1 MSPNKFYK
9 TMNILKIVLVASFL
23 SAATLNAQDASKAL
37 KVGDKAK
44 DFTLQNA
51 QGKQVRLYS
60 LLEKGNVVLTW
71 YRGGW
76 CPYCNLALKQLQDAL
91 PEITAEGAELP
102 DSSLSTKEK
111 HQLKFEVLTDLNN
124 EVARN
129 YGLVFKLD
137 EATATRYEQ
146 GFQLSAYNGNHS
158 AELPMPATY
167 VIDKKG
173 IIRYAFVEADYR
185 LRADPKVIVGEL
197 KKIKAK
203 TKN

>member
-1 MSPNKFYK
+1 MK
-9 TMNILKIVLVASFL
+9 ILKIVLAASFL
-23 SAATLNAQDASKAL
+23 YVAALNAQDASKAL

-44 DFTLQNA
+44 DFTLKNA
-51 QGKQVRLYS
+51 QGNPVRLYT
-60 LLEKGNVVLTW
+60 LLKKGNVVLTW

-91 PEITAEGAELP
+91 PEIKAQDAHLVALTPELP

-111 HQLKFEVLTDLNN
+111 HQLQFEILTDLNN
-124 EVARN
+124 DVART

-137 EATATRYEQ
+137 ETTATRYEQ

-173 IIRYAFVEADYR
+173 IIRYAFVEADYKH
-185 LRADPKVIVGEL
+185 RADPNVIVAEL

-203 TKN
+203 N

>member
-1 MSPNKFYK
+1 
-9 TMNILKIVLVASFL
+9 MNILKIVLVASFL

-44 DFTLQNA
+44 DFTLKNA

-91 PEITAEGAELP
+91 PEITAEGAVLVALTPELP

-124 EVARN
+124 EVART

-146 GFQLSAYNGNHS
+146 GFQLSVYNGNHS

-197 KKIKAK
+197 KKIGAKAK
-203 TKN
+203 N

>member
-1 MSPNKFYK
+1 MK
-9 TMNILKIVLVASFL
+9 ILKLGLAASFL
-23 SAATLNAQDASKAL
+23 SAATLYAQDASKAL

-44 DFTLQNA
+44 DFTLKNA
-51 QGKQVRLYS
+51 QGKPVRLYS
-60 LLEKGNVVLTW
+60 LLEKSNVVLTW

-91 PEITAEGAELP
+91 PEIKAQGALLVALTPELP

-111 HQLKFEVLTDLNN
+111 HQLQFEVLSDLNN
-124 EVARN
+124 EVART

-137 EATATRYEQ
+137 ETTATRYEQ

-167 VIDKKG
+167 IIDQKG
-173 IIRYAFVEADYR
+173 IIRYAFVEADYKQ
-185 LRADPKVIVGEL
+185 RANPKVIVGEL
-197 KKIKAK
+197 KKIGAKAK
-203 TKN
+203 N

>member
-1 MSPNKFYK
+1 M
-9 TMNILKIVLVASFL
+9 VA
-23 SAATLNAQDASKAL
+23 
-37 KVGDKAK
+37 
-44 DFTLQNA
+44 
-51 QGKQVRLYS
+51 
-60 LLEKGNVVLTW
+60 LT
-71 YRGGW
+71 
-76 CPYCNLALKQLQDAL
+76 P
-91 PEITAEGAELP
+91 ELP

-124 EVARN
+124 EVART

-146 GFQLSAYNGNHS
+146 GFQLSVYNGNHS

-197 KKIKAK
+197 KKINAKAK
-203 TKN
+203 N